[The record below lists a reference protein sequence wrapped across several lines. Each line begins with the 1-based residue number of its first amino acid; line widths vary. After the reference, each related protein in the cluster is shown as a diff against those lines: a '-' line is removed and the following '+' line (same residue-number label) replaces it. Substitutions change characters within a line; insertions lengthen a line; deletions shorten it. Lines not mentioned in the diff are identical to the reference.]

1 MSSESIMRS
10 VWSETAK
17 LPQFPS
23 QNGDLK
29 TDVLI
34 IGGGITGILT
44 AYFLQQNGID
54 YVLVEKGRN
63 CSGTTQNTTAKIT
76 VQHGLVYQKI
86 VKSYGT
92 ETAQKY
98 LAANTE
104 AFNKYAELCKNID
117 CDYEIKDSYVY
128 SVNDRKKLENEMT
141 ALQKIGYKAA
151 LCDSLSI
158 PVE

>member
-1 MSSESIMRS
+1 MSSESIMKS
-10 VWSETAK
+10 LWSETAR

-23 QNGDLK
+23 QNGDIK

-34 IGGGITGILT
+34 IGGGIAGILT

-54 YVLVEKGRN
+54 YVLVEKGRI

-98 LAANTE
+98 LVANTE
-104 AFNKYAELCKNID
+104 AFEKYAELCKKID
-117 CDYEIKDSYVY
+117 CDYETKDNYLY
-128 SVNDRKKLENEMT
+128 SIYDRKKLENEMSDYAMT
-141 ALQKIGYKAA
+141 IKL
-151 LCDSLSI
+151 
-158 PVE
+158 